1 MHALPNPWFQF
12 ESAWEGLIYNTCIY
26 KNEESHTAKL
36 LDHTNL
42 MWIASVAHALT
53 PIIVLI
59 TQLIT
64 DTISISSGVAR
75 IISLVGHR
83 VSGEQL
89 P

>member
-59 TQLIT
+59 TQLIIQILSVCQT
-64 DTISISSGVAR
+64 CQFVSSYQNYYSNDV
-75 IISLVGHR
+75 
-83 VSGEQL
+83 
-89 P
+89 